1 MLLTIAAS
9 LPLLGSPQ
17 SAESET
23 LFVVTTL
30 PYIADVVRQV
40 GGEDVEAVS
49 LVAPGVDPHHVELT
63 PAQLAQLRRS
73 DLFLENGMQ
82 LESWSPR
89 VLEASGRAE
98 LAQGASAH
106 AFVTNG
112 IAPLEVPSA
121 AAIQA
126 GGHSHA
132 AGNPHAWLD
141 PLNLRIVAS
150 NVATALSRVAPD
162 RRDVFQKRSVDF
174 AKRIDAAFFGEELES
189 LLGGRTLD
197 RLHRSG
203 RLIGFLEAREVRGE
217 KLIGKLGGW
226 LGRARSLPVRKV
238 FTYHRTWS
246 YLERAF
252 DLRVVAT
259 LEEKPGIPPGPA
271 YLEELS
277 GRARAEGVRLV
288 LAPPFYPTVRIEGFA
303 ERIGG
308 AALILPTQPGEAEG
322 TEDLFEMFDQIL
334 TALETAGL
342 ER

>member
-1 MLLTIAAS
+1 MLLTLAAT
-9 LPLLGSPQ
+9 LPLLSAPQ
-17 SAESET
+17 SDGAET
-23 LFVVTTL
+23 LFVVTSL

-63 PAQLAQLRRS
+63 PAQLSQLRRS

-82 LESWSPR
+82 LESWAPR

-98 LAQGASAH
+98 LAQGGSAH

-112 IAPLEVPSA
+112 IRPLEVPTA
-121 AAIQA
+121 AEAQA

-141 PLNLRIVAS
+141 PLNLKVVAN
-150 NVATALSRVAPD
+150 NVADALSAVAPE
-162 RRDVFQKRSVDF
+162 RRSAFQERYVEY
-174 AKRIDAAFFGEELES
+174 AKRVDAAFFGEELEA

-203 RLIGFLEAREVRGE
+203 RLIDFLEGREVRGE
-217 KLIGKLGGW
+217 KLSGKLGGW
-226 LGRARSLPVRKV
+226 LGRARALPEKKV

-246 YLERAF
+246 YLEQAF
-252 DLRVVAT
+252 DLEVVAT
-259 LEEKPGIPPGPA
+259 LEEKPGIAPGPA

-277 GRARAEGVRLV
+277 GRARSEGVRLV
-288 LAPPFYPTVRIEGFA
+288 LAPPFYPSVRIEGFA

-308 AALILPTQPGEAEG
+308 TALILPTQPGEAEQ
-322 TEDLFEMFDQIL
+322 TDDLFRMFDRIL
-334 TALETAGL
+334 ATLETASIQ
-342 ER
+342 R